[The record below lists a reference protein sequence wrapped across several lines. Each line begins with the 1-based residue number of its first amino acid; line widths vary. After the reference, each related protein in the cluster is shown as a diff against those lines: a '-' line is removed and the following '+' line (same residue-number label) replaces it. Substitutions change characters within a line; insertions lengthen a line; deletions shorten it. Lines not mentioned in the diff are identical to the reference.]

1 MADPKAKMSPRTKKV
16 IVYSGMGAAAVGAF
30 FLMTAQAPKVEPR
43 REPEQTGLLGGADTR
58 TAGLEGLSRRL
69 QEVEAQVDQRSADPA
84 TTQQL
89 NELSSTATRL
99 QATLERQDA
108 LILDLQKQLADA
120 KKAASV
126 VVAPVAENGA
136 STAAPGASA
145 TTDPAAAGS
154 KTAAVMAEAAGA
166 NPGTTGLPS
175 TPESRAEYR
184 RRLVDGMNLAGEEVY
199 AQPVETLY
207 AIPPVVAATTPIT
220 PKIVSHEPVRPPPVA
235 PATPTPAP
243 AAAAE
248 AAEIADAE
256 PEDPMELIP
265 DLRIA
270 AGSVMSAFL
279 LTGLDAPTGSKADAN
294 PIPVLMRIKL
304 EARMPNYAYADV
316 MDCHLIGAAYG
327 DLASERV
334 NIRGEKVS
342 CTLHNG
348 QVFDGSTKFFV
359 TGEDGKNGIRGR
371 LVNRSGKMLARTA
384 YASIAQGITGVLAS
398 KAGGTTVNLGG
409 AGGTAGTGENVS
421 LGTAFGSNAATTA
434 GQGFQRLGDY
444 YMNLAEQTFPVIEIS
459 NGRWVDV
466 VLTDT
471 MEVKFL
477 RGSPYAAA
485 GGMGVAL
492 K

>member
-1 MADPKAKMSPRTKKV
+1 MANPKSKLSPRVKKGL
-16 IVYSGMGAAAVGAF
+16 VYGGMGAAAVGAF

-69 QEVEAQVDQRSADPA
+69 QEVEAQVDQRSVDPA

-89 NELSSTATRL
+89 NELTGTATRL

-108 LILDLQKQLADA
+108 MIVELQKQLADA
-120 KKAASV
+120 KKSAPA
-126 VVAPVAENGA
+126 VVAPVAESGG
-136 STAAPGASA
+136 STAAPAA
-145 TTDPAAAGS
+145 TDPDAAGS

-184 RRLVDGMNLAGEEVY
+184 RRLADGMNLAGEETY

-207 AIPPVVAATTPIT
+207 AIPPVVATTTPIT

-421 LGTAFGSNAATTA
+421 LGTAFGYNAATTA

-485 GGMGVAL
+485 GSMGVAL

>member
-1 MADPKAKMSPRTKKV
+1 MADPKSKMSPRTKKAL
-16 IVYSGMGAAAVGAF
+16 VYGGMGAAAIGAVF
-30 FLMTAQAPKVEPR
+30 IMTAQTPKVEPLR
-43 REPEQTGLLGGADTR
+43 QPEQTGLLGGADTR

-69 QEVEAQVDQRSADPA
+69 QEVEAQVDQRTDPV

-89 NELSSTATRL
+89 NELATTASRL

-108 LILDLQKQLADA
+108 MIVDLQKQLADA
-120 KKAASV
+120 KA
-126 VVAPVAENGA
+126 APVAPPLTAGA
-136 STAAPGASA
+136 SSPASEAATLVPEGAE
-145 TTDPAAAGS
+145 GS

-166 NPGTTGLPS
+166 QANLGTTGVPS
-175 TPESRAEYR
+175 TPESRAEFR
-184 RRLVDGMNLAGEEVY
+184 RRLADGMNLAGEETY

-207 AIPPVVAATTPIT
+207 ATSPVVASNSMVA
-220 PKIVSHEPVRPPPVA
+220 PKIVSHEPVRPPPVI
-235 PATPTPAP
+235 P
-243 AAAAE
+243 AAAPPAAPVAE
-248 AAEIADAE
+248 PAEIAAE
-256 PEDPMELIP
+256 PEDPMELVP

-384 YASIAQGITGVLAS
+384 YASIAQGLTGVLAS
-398 KAGGTTVNLGG
+398 KTGGTTVNLGG

-421 LGTAFGSNAATTA
+421 LGSAFGTSAASTA

-444 YMNLAEQTFPVIEIS
+444 YMDLAEQTFPVIEIS

-485 GGMGVAL
+485 GSMGVAL

>member
-120 KKAASV
+120 KKAAPV